1 MRIFI
6 SHSSRDAE
14 LARALID
21 LLQAALPITS
31 DEIRCSSVDG
41 YRLPGGVS
49 IDQRLRN
56 EVHDAEVVIGLLTP
70 NSLRSAYVSFEL
82 GARWGA
88 QKRMI
93 PLLASGITPEVLEG
107 PLGGINALDCRC
119 DGQIHQLVEE
129 TASHLNIEPHR
140 TSTFAHQV
148 NKLLELAS
156 TPMVTA
162 NTSSF
167 ASSPPQDSVS
177 ATPLLDDS
185 RTSRPDQL
193 ALLSF
198 YCDRSRERWTS
209 VISNEPA
216 DSPSRFPNGYCEM
229 GFDLVGSEPVTN
241 FRKLYAQLMGANM
254 PRFSSWTPFMNKNRF
269 DQPLSPYVDSLENWL
284 GKQIG
289 DSHLQEPLLHE
300 FWRASLGG
308 SLYTIRGYFSDGR
321 WSEQRT
327 IDPGKLLTLNEP
339 IQRLAEGISFTKRFT
354 DIIDDQAVEEIG
366 IVYTFTGLKGRTLV
380 AMDINNVP
388 QIGTY
393 SPCIDKKYGLARQV
407 ALKDVDDDL
416 PGVVHGLLTGLY
428 ELFGLYELS
437 LEDVRGI
444 LE

>member
-1 MRIFI
+1 M
-6 SHSSRDAE
+6 
-14 LARALID
+14 ARALID
-21 LLQAALPITS
+21 LLLAALPIAS
-31 DEIRCSSVDG
+31 DDIRCSSVDG

-49 IDQRLRN
+49 TDEWLRN
-56 EVHDAEVVIGLLTP
+56 EVHDADMVIGLLTP
-70 NSLRSAYVSFEL
+70 NSLRSAYVAFEL
-82 GARWGA
+82 GARWGT

-107 PLGGINALDCRC
+107 PLGGINALDCGS

-156 TPMVTA
+156 TPITPP
-162 NTSSF
+162 NTSSI

-177 ATPLLDDS
+177 ATPLVDDS
-185 RTSRPDQL
+185 HTSRPDQL
-193 ALLSF
+193 SLLGN
-198 YCDRSRERWTS
+198 YCHHSRERWTS
-209 VISNEPA
+209 VISNEPD

-229 GFDLVGSEPVTN
+229 GFDLIGSEPVTN
-241 FRKLYAQLMGANM
+241 FRELYAQLMGANM
-254 PRFSSWTPFMNKNRF
+254 PIYSSWSPFTNKNRI
-269 DQPLSPYVDSLENWL
+269 DQPPSPYVDSLENWL

-289 DSHLQEPLLHE
+289 GSHLQEPLLHE
-300 FWRASLGG
+300 FWRASLDG

-321 WSEQRT
+321 WSQQQS
-327 IDPGKLLTLNEP
+327 IGPGKLLALNEP
-339 IQRLAEGISFTKRFT
+339 IQRLADGISFTERFAHVV
-354 DIIDDQAVEEIG
+354 DDQAVKEIG
-366 IVYTFTGLKGRTLV
+366 IVYTLTGLMGRSLA
-380 AMDINNVP
+380 AMDINSVP

>member
-49 IDQRLRN
+49 IDQRLRS

-107 PLGGINALDCRC
+107 PLGGINALDCRS

-129 TASHLNIEPHR
+129 TASDLNIKQHR
-140 TSTFAHQV
+140 TSTFTRQV

-156 TPMVTA
+156 TPMVAA

-193 ALLSF
+193 ALLSS

-254 PRFSSWTPFMNKNRF
+254 PRFSSWSPFMNRNRF

-321 WSEQRT
+321 WSQQRT
-327 IDPGKLLTLNEP
+327 IDPGKLLALNEP
-339 IQRLAEGISFTKRFT
+339 IQRLADGISFTKRFT
-354 DIIDDQAVEEIG
+354 HIIDDQAVQEIG
-366 IVYTFTGLKGRTLV
+366 IVYRFTGLMGRSLV
-380 AMDINNVP
+380 AMDINGFP
-388 QIGTY
+388 QIGEY
-393 SPCIDKKYGLARQV
+393 SPCIDEMYPLAKQV
-407 ALKDVDDDL
+407 TLKDVDDDL

-437 LEDVRGI
+437 LENVRGI